1 MKMHSIATVAVVIIV
16 QILAASVPAVEISDE
31 KLDALLKR
39 IDELEKKV
47 DALQRQNAIPQE
59 TTNEPAETITATTA
73 AAEKSEP
80 TVSLGSNGLLVR
92 SADSNFVF
100 NLHGFIQADA
110 RFYFG
115 DKTVPDTFLLRRV
128 RPIFEGTVYNMFDYR
143 LQLDFA
149 SNVTSPGTNNDG
161 FVTDAYV
168 NARWWTNFQTQAGKY
183 KPPVGLERDQT
194 TANLQF
200 VETGLPT
207 QFTPNYDTGA
217 MIHNGLFDHP
227 VNYALGIFNGA
238 ADGGSDDIE
247 TTDEG
252 KELVGRL
259 FFQPFLR
266 TDIEPLRGLGFG
278 AGSSYGYRT
287 GPPHNYTTQGQQTF
301 FAYGNA
307 ASAVTSSGNQ
317 YRIDPQGYY
326 YWGPF
331 GIYGE
336 YVIDSQ
342 SLRSVSGPVTTTER
356 FKNTAWQVIGSYVVT
371 GESDSFHPIMPQNPV
386 GLHNGGWGAV
396 ELVARI
402 GQMSMDSK
410 LFPLFANATSAQEQT
425 SWGAGVNWHLNRN
438 VKLQLDYESTAFRD
452 DSSAPGSATGHP
464 EHVVLSRV
472 QLNF

>member
-1 MKMHSIATVAVVIIV
+1 MKDCS
-16 QILAASVPAVEISDE
+16 LAAVTTLIILQFLAANVRAAEIPDD

-39 IDELEKKV
+39 INELEQKV
-47 DALQRQNAIPQE
+47 DALEKKNAAMQTKA
-59 TTNEPAETITATTA
+59 TTNQNDNTGASETV
-73 AAEKSEP
+73 KSQP
-80 TVSLGSNGLLVR
+80 TVSLGMNGLLVR
-92 SADSNFVF
+92 SEDSNFVF
-100 NLHGFIQADA
+100 NLHGFSQADA

-149 SNVTSPGTNNDG
+149 SDVTSPGTNNDG

-168 NARWWTNFQTQAGKY
+168 NAKPLTNLQVQVGKY
-183 KPPVGLERDQT
+183 KPPVGLEREQS

-207 QFTPNYDTGA
+207 QFTPNYDLGA
-217 MIHNGLFDHP
+217 MIHNGLFSQPID
-227 VNYALGIFNGA
+227 YAIGIFNGV

-247 TTDEG
+247 SQDEG

-266 TDIEPLRGLGFG
+266 TDLTPLRGLGFG
-278 AGSSYGYRT
+278 AGASYGYRS
-287 GPPHNYTTQGQQTF
+287 GAARSYTTQGQQTF
-301 FAYGNA
+301 FSYGNA
-307 ASAVTSSGNQ
+307 TSAVTYSGEQ

-331 GIYGE
+331 GVYGE

-342 SLRSVSGPVTTTER
+342 SLRDVTGTVITTRR
-356 FKNTAWQVIGSYVVT
+356 FNNTAWQVIGSYVVT
-371 GESDSFHPIMPQNPV
+371 GENDSFNPIMPQNPV
-386 GLHNGGWGAV
+386 GIQNSGWGAV

-402 GQMSMDSK
+402 GQMTMDNG
-410 LFPLFANATSAQEQT
+410 LFPMFASTTSAREQT
-425 SWGAGVNWHLNRN
+425 SWGTGVNWHLNRN
-438 VKLQLDYESTAFRD
+438 VKLQLDYESTTFRNGI
-452 DSSAPGSATGHP
+452 SLAGSATARP
-464 EHVVLSRV
+464 EHVILSRV
-472 QLNF
+472 QFNF